1 MVYDRATR
9 LYYVVKMIIIYSKAT
24 IKQRRK

>member
-1 MVYDRATR
+1 MN
-9 LYYVVKMIIIYSKAT
+9 IIYSKAT